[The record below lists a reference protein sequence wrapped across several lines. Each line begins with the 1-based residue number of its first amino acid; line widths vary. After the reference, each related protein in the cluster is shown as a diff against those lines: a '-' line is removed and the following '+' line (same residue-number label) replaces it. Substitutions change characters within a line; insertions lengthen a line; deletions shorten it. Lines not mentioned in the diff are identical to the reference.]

1 VPQWIW
7 WLVIGAAAWGV
18 LAMLAAVFVGRTLA
32 LAGREPETPAADAR
46 PPAPPSPM
54 VVTDLAAEDDRLRI
68 LVVDD
73 DHGLRTLL
81 RTTLSASEFALQ
93 EAESAEVA
101 ADIARF
107 WSPDVAIVDVALP
120 GVDGLALA
128 RKLKASARAEV
139 APNVIVLT
147 GSDAKT
153 EEIVAAGAD
162 AVLRKPFSPLELIAM
177 VDGLDVSSPPLPDEV
192 GTSDAEQLLM
202 YARDLGR
209 ILRVERNQRR
219 VLQQA
224 YRQTAV
230 ALAEALEAKDP
241 GTGRHAVRVQHYALE
256 LATAMGDDPAIHD
269 ASLEYGFLLHDVGKI
284 GIPESVLLKEGPL
297 DAGERHIMQQHTRFG
312 EQILAGIPLLHGAAL
327 SVVRSHHERW
337 DGTGYPDRLAGG
349 QIPMPARIFAV
360 ADTLDAI
367 TSDRP
372 YRRARPWEDA
382 VDEIL
387 LHSGTQFDPRVV
399 RAFALRESQLRE
411 LSRDLADIAA

>member
-1 VPQWIW
+1 
-7 WLVIGAAAWGV
+7 LVIGAATWGV
-18 LAMLAAVFVGRTLA
+18 LAILAAVFVGRTLA
-32 LAGREPETPAADAR
+32 LAGREPDAPAQPERVAPAPVRDTPAD
-46 PPAPPSPM
+46 
-54 VVTDLAAEDDRLRI
+54 DDRLRI

-81 RTTLSASEFALQ
+81 RTTLSANEFALQ
-93 EAESAEVA
+93 EAESAEIA
-101 ADIARF
+101 TEIARF
-107 WSPDVAIVDVALP
+107 WSPDVAIVDIGLP

-128 RKLKASARAEV
+128 RRLKGSARPEV

-147 GSDAKT
+147 GGDTKT

-177 VDGLDVSSPPLPDEV
+177 VDGLDVASPPLPDEV
-192 GTSDAEQLLM
+192 GVSDAEQLLM

-209 ILRVERNQRR
+209 ILRVERSQRR

-256 LATAMGDDPAIHD
+256 LATGMGDEPSIHD

-297 DAGERHIMQQHTRFG
+297 DPAERHIMQQHTRFG

-337 DGTGYPDRLAGG
+337 DGTGYPDRLAGD

-382 VDEIL
+382 VDEVL

-399 RAFALRESQLRE
+399 RAFALREPQLRA
-411 LSRDLADIAA
+411 LSRDLADVAA